1 MSLRLG
7 QGRTVWRL
15 SGPTEVELEQVL
27 SPFLCFFS
35 VNRTAQVQAQ
45 LSRGPLSQACFE
57 REQRK
62 SDSLTAWEVMGGLG
76 EKAALRTPDLH
87 LSPLT
92 PRV

>member
-1 MSLRLG
+1 M
-7 QGRTVWRL
+7 
-15 SGPTEVELEQVL
+15 
-27 SPFLCFFS
+27 
-35 VNRTAQVQAQ
+35 AQVQAQ